1 MKTND
6 YQENYTKNY
15 DNLSSLDTKP
25 NKKPSFLTILLI
37 GLLVLLV
44 CSLGYDNWLK
54 PYLAERKQQEEQTVV
69 DTLEETDDV
78 SIETKFTDDEDDITS
93 IEDDNDDYDIIDVKP
108 TSTKPVTS
116 RKVDANPSSTPS
128 QPVVEPIE
136 VNAESPLPSQPQTIM
151 DSSPKRTRAKSED
164 YSGLSTSEI
173 LDRQTHAMVMKQAQ
187 QAGVSTEGSTTDILE
202 RINHA
207 SIVKQAQRA
216 GVSTEGSTTDIL
228 ERINHASVVKQARRM
243 GVSTEGSTTDILER
257 INHASVVK
265 QARRMGVS
273 TEGSTSE
280 ISERIMR
287 KNMERMGY

>member
-54 PYLAERKQQEEQTVV
+54 PYLAERKQQEEQTLV
-69 DTLEETDDV
+69 DTLEEKDDV

-93 IEDDNDDYDIIDVKP
+93 IEDDDDDYDIIDVKP

-116 RKVDANPSSTPS
+116 GKVDANPSSTPS
-128 QPVVEPIE
+128 QSVVEPIE

-151 DSSPKRTRAKSED
+151 DNSPKHIRANSGD
-164 YSGLSTSEI
+164 NSGLSTMELLEKRSHDRAVERAKELGVSTEGSTMEI
-173 LDRQTHAMVMKQAQ
+173 LERISHAKAVKRAKE
-187 QAGVSTEGSTTDILE
+187 AGVSTEGSTIDILE
-202 RINHA
+202 RI
-207 SIVKQAQRA
+207 S
-216 GVSTEGSTTDIL
+216 
-228 ERINHASVVKQARRM
+228 
-243 GVSTEGSTTDILER
+243 
-257 INHASVVK
+257 
-265 QARRMGVS
+265 
-273 TEGSTSE
+273 
-280 ISERIMR
+280 R
-287 KNMERMGY
+287 KNLEKMGY